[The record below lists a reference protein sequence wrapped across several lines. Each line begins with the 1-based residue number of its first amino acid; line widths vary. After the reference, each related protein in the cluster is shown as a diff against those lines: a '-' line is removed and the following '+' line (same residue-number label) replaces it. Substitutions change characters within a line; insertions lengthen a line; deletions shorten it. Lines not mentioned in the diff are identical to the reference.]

1 MSMSAKLASPFK
13 FAPVPVAVL
22 AVIIYAAIFSSVLSF
37 DELANVPKN
46 LRGLNLDRGY
56 EALSKVRVQWHPE
69 QAELK
74 TRADNL

>member
-22 AVIIYAAIFSSVLSF
+22 AVILYVAIFSSVLSF

-56 EALSKVRVQWHPE
+56 EALSKVRRQSYASRASR
-69 QAELK
+69 AEDS
-74 TRADNL
+74 RR